1 MLLRALIS
9 IPDVGQIDAFV
20 EPWRRLYSQSPLLST
35 LILFGHLGGLLAAG
49 GLAVAS
55 ERATLRLDPS
65 DDSERRR
72 HFADLERLRVP
83 IWSAF
88 GVALLSGALL
98 FFADVEA
105 FAASPIFWTK
115 MSLVGLLIATT
126 LGTAR
131 LDTALRR
138 DSDAA
143 TPEGA
148 AVRERRWR
156 RRRAGAIATAVLWF
170 GLVLV
175 GAALASH

>member
-20 EPWRRLYSQSPLLST
+20 EPWRRLYAQSPLLST

-49 GLAVAS
+49 GLAVAA
-55 ERATLRLDPS
+55 ERGTLRLDPS
-65 DDSERRR
+65 DDVERRR
-72 HFADLERLRVP
+72 HLADLERLRTP
-83 IWSAF
+83 LWIAF
-88 GVALLSGALL
+88 GVALASGTLL

-105 FAASPIFWTK
+105 FATSRIFWTK

-126 LGTAR
+126 CVTAR

-138 DSDAA
+138 DGDSG
-143 TPEGA
+143 TSRESL
-148 AVRERRWR
+148 VRERRWR
-156 RRRAGAIATAVLWF
+156 RRRAAAIVTALLWF